1 MIDNV
6 KIFVTGRHRLENHI
20 KNNKLMDFTSKV
32 NLLTGEVME
41 YPKKGMDLNLD
52 VSITS
57 QSAIILGSFHK
68 YKNLLEDNVNQNH
81 DDFNYCQIQEII
93 SGLIKKYNIEKDTK
107 ITNLEF
113 GFNLVVSKDPKIILD
128 NNVLMNSYKAP
139 NKNLKFSGS
148 GDYKEFQLTDY
159 RIKLYNKSKQYRL
172 KSNILRV
179 ELKIITTRLLQQL
192 KINSLEDLLDK
203 DVLTRLFRLFMEK
216 FEGVNIIDN
225 FDPETIPK
233 KDYNKLNKYTN
244 PNFWIRIKT
253 DKSPKVIYRLK
264 ADYDNLLNNYG
275 LLVIKNEI
283 REKLN
288 LKFLELLDSDC
299 YRNVA

>member
-6 KIFVTGRHRLENHI
+6 KMFVTGRHRLENHI
-20 KNNKLMDFTSKV
+20 KNNQLMDFTSKV
-32 NLLTGEVME
+32 SMLTGEVIE

-68 YKNLLEDNVNQNH
+68 YKNLLKDNVNQNH
-81 DDFNYCQIQEII
+81 DDFNYCQIQEVI

-128 NNVLMNSYKAP
+128 NNVLMNNYKAP

-159 RIKLYNKSKQYRL
+159 RIKVYNKSKQYKL

-225 FDPETIPK
+225 FDPETIPE

-253 DKSPKVIYRLK
+253 DKSAKVIFRIK
-264 ADYDNLLNNYG
+264 ADYNNLLNNYG